1 MIKLQARELAKSFGF
16 RKVFDGISFSL
27 SVGQSLAVVGPNGSG
42 KTTLL
47 GMIAGLYR
55 PSRGKIEYS
64 ENERN
69 LPTEKFQRQLAY
81 IAPYITFYEALSA
94 AENLRFFTA
103 VSGIRI
109 NNNDIAEALA
119 RVGLAGRG
127 DDQVGAYSS
136 GMKQRLMYALAL
148 LKEPAVW
155 IIDEPSANLDESG
168 RETAFDIIKEAGAES
183 IVVVATNEKE
193 EYSLGETICRLG

>member
-1 MIKLQARELAKSFGF
+1 MIKLQARELSRSFGS
-16 RKVFDGISFSL
+16 RKVFEGISFSL
-27 SVGQSLAVVGPNGSG
+27 SAGQSLAVVGPNGSG

-47 GMIAGLYR
+47 GLIAGLYR
-55 PSRGKIEYS
+55 PSRGKIEYF
-64 ENERN
+64 RD
-69 LPTEKFQRQLAY
+69 EKKLAVESFQRNLAY
-81 IAPYITFYEALSA
+81 IAPYITLYDALSA
-94 AENLRFFTA
+94 EENLRFFTA

-109 NNNDIAEALA
+109 NNNNIDDALV

-127 DDQVGAYSS
+127 DDKVGAYSS

-168 RETAFDIIKEAGAES
+168 RETAYDIIKEAVTKA